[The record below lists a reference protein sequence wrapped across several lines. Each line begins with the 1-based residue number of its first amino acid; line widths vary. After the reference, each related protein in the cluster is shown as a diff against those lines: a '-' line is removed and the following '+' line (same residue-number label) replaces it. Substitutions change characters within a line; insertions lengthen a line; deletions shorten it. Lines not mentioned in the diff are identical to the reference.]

1 VDDYISRLRKSILI
15 GTVTTNDSFDARTHI
30 KVLTKIG
37 DEVISKYSPNLQVH
51 VKAEVAMQIEDEKG
65 NITDVMCEYLILSVG
80 SRAAKIVYDGQI
92 NECYIHFTVSTTP
105 SWVRFYY
112 GHMVT
117 IFCPDI
123 PMSNVILGAVFEGK
137 DTDKDEE
144 DTKPAERPK
153 LTLVK

>member
-1 VDDYISRLRKSILI
+1 M

-37 DEVISKYSPNLQVH
+37 DEVISKYSTNLQVH
-51 VKAEVAMQIEDEKG
+51 IKAEVAMQIEDEKG
-65 NITDVMCEYLILSVG
+65 VVTDVMCEYLILSVG
-80 SRAAKIVYDGQI
+80 SRAAKIVYDGHI
-92 NECYIHFTVSTTP
+92 NECYIHFTVSATP

-137 DTDKDEE
+137 DNDEE
-144 DTKPAERPK
+144 DTKPVERPK

>member
-1 VDDYISRLRKSILI
+1 MDDYISRLRKSILI

-37 DEVISKYSPNLQVH
+37 DEAISKYSPNLQVH
-51 VKAEVAMQIEDEKG
+51 VKAEVAMQIEDEEG
-65 NITDVMCEYLILSVG
+65 VVTDVMCEYLILSVG
-80 SRAAKIVYDGQI
+80 SRAAKIVYDARV
-92 NECYIHFTVSTTP
+92 NECYIHFTLSAAP
-105 SWVRFYY
+105 SWIRFYY

-137 DTDKDEE
+137 DNDEE
-144 DTKPAERPK
+144 DTKPVERPK

>member
-137 DTDKDEE
+137 DNDDEG
-144 DTKPAERPK
+144 TKPAERPK